1 MTNQNKIKLNWLTV
15 IILIIF
21 WGVCASFYPYLPD
34 QVPTHWNI
42 KGEVDNYSHKSV
54 AAFILP
60 LLPLGIYLLMTF
72 IPKIDPK
79 KENYLKFASSY
90 EKIRLATVALMV
102 VLNLFTLLVGLG
114 YDINISLMVR
124 IAIPLLI
131 IVIGNYM
138 GKVRYNYTLGFRL
151 PWTLASEEVWNKTHR
166 LGGKLMVAG
175 GLVALL
181 GVFTPPSMGFA
192 LVMVGILLPIV
203 VTTVYS
209 FLSYQKLRVDE

>member
-1 MTNQNKIKLNWLTV
+1 
-15 IILIIF
+15 
-21 WGVCASFYPYLPD
+21 
-34 QVPTHWNI
+34 
-42 KGEVDNYSHKSV
+42 
-54 AAFILP
+54 
-60 LLPLGIYLLMTF
+60 MTF